1 MDYTCPRCQGNNP
14 SAARFCR
21 LCGLALVPGPGGLLG
36 AGTVPHP
43 EPLAA
48 PAGYEPVAGAP
59 DLHFHWE
66 AAWGG
71 KVLLGTETLAVQV
84 FNGGYD
90 LCDVVL
96 TVCGTDENGAALLS
110 IAQEVAHW
118 SRGAT
123 VALEI
128 PSWELAAPARHIL
141 VTLEA
146 AHFAGA
152 A

>member
-1 MDYTCPRCQGNNP
+1 MEYTCPRCQSDNP

-36 AGTVPHP
+36 AGAVPHP

-71 KVLLGTETLAVQV
+71 KVLLGTETLAVEV

-90 LCDVVL
+90 LRDVVL
-96 TVCGTDENGAALLS
+96 TVRGTDDEGTTVFS
-110 IAQEVAHW
+110 INQDVARWPRGETVGLEV
-118 SRGAT
+118 
-123 VALEI
+123 
-128 PSWELAAPARHIL
+128 PSWELPAPARRIV
-141 VTLEA
+141 VTVDA
-146 AHFAGA
+146 ARFAGPA
-152 A
+152 